1 MSIDKLRPLVSID
14 CITYNHEAYISQAL
28 DGFLMQ
34 KTKFPF
40 EVLIHDDLST
50 DGTADII
57 RKYEKKH
64 PLIIKPIYQ
73 TVNQFSKGVEISKKF
88 QFPRAQGKYIA
99 ICEGDDYWTNPN
111 KLQKQVDILEANPEI
126 GLVHSDFDKLFEK
139 RGKIIRSFNR
149 NNRIA
154 NSTNSNVFNGL
165 LKRQYKVATL
175 TILARK
181 ELITKALNS
190 FDKTGYMMTDLPM
203 WLEMTQMT
211 KFHYIKESLGVYRKV
226 RGSVSNDNYTYR
238 SFIES
243 GLRIRLDY
251 AKKYS
256 APNEI
261 KNKLQ
266 ADHLKSILLK
276 AFYTNDLKLRAHY
289 LISMKDN
296 NVSIGLWDR
305 IICYSM
311 KNRLLYGILLG
322 FDKIKNTIILTLKF
336 IVRKNL

>member
-1 MSIDKLRPLVSID
+1 MKNSKPLVSID

-34 KTKFPF
+34 KTEFPF
-40 EVLIHDDLST
+40 EILIHDDLST
-50 DGTADII
+50 DRTADII
-57 RKYEKKH
+57 REYEKKY
-64 PLIIKPIYQ
+64 PMIIKPIYQ

-99 ICEGDDYWTNPN
+99 ICEGDDYWTDPY
-111 KLQKQVDILEANPEI
+111 KLQKQVEILEANPEY
-126 GLVHSDFDKLFEK
+126 GLVHSDTDKLFEK
-139 RGKIIRSFNR
+139 RRKVIHSFNK
-149 NNRIA
+149 NNGIV
-154 NSTNSNVFNGL
+154 NSPNSNVYVGL
-165 LKRQYKVATL
+165 LKRQYKIATL
-175 TILARK
+175 TVLVRK
-181 ELITKALNS
+181 EFIIRAINS
-190 FDKTGYMMTDLPM
+190 FDHTDYMMTDLPM

-211 KFHYIKESLGVYRKV
+211 KFYYINESMGVYRRV

-251 AKKYS
+251 AQKYS

-266 ADHLKSILLK
+266 TDHLKSLLLK
-276 AFYTNDLKLRAHY
+276 AFYSNDHQLRAQY
-289 LISMKDN
+289 MESMKEN
-296 NVSIGLWDR
+296 NITIGLWDK
-305 IICYSM
+305 IIYNSM
-311 KNRLLYGILLG
+311 KNRMLYRLLLG
-322 FDKIKNTIILTLKF
+322 FDKIKNIIISTLKF